1 MKAIH
6 NFALTLMAALM
17 CITLGFCVDY
27 MGTHSTCDTAE
38 GWVYTAFFML
48 SAMGFVAALLT
59 FENKYK

>member
-27 MGTHSTCDTAE
+27 MGTHSTVDAE
-38 GWVYTAFFML
+38 GWVYAAFFML
-48 SAMGFVAALLT
+48 SAMGFVAGLFT
-59 FENKYK
+59 FEKKNR